1 MKAHKDHTRDFED
14 LTYAEQ
20 AKSINAEMAYLPKA
34 VRAHLRKAQNE
45 ARDTNAVRQ
54 KCLNQ
59 VQRLLRRIERI
70 ASVR

>member
-34 VRAHLRKAQNE
+34 VRAHLRKAQNKE
-45 ARDTNAVRQ
+45 RDTNAVKQ
-54 KCLNQ
+54 KCINQ
-59 VQRLLRRIERI
+59 VQRMLRRIERI
-70 ASVR
+70 